1 MYNIYETITNVV
13 VYSKVVPA
21 ILKIKPKEM
30 RTTKMKDE
38 IINMKL
44 YKEKEYTKLVK
55 KVNELYQE
63 WYNSQDKKNKSV
75 VTYKMFQVNNK
86 IDLILNERKRIKRE
100 AKKLGDKNENK

>member
-1 MYNIYETITNVV
+1 
-13 VYSKVVPA
+13 
-21 ILKIKPKEM
+21 
-30 RTTKMKDE
+30 MKDE

-55 KVNELYQE
+55 KVNDLYQE

>member
-1 MYNIYETITNVV
+1 
-13 VYSKVVPA
+13 
-21 ILKIKPKEM
+21 
-30 RTTKMKDE
+30 
-38 IINMKL
+38 MKL
-44 YKEKEYTKLVK
+44 YKEKEYIKLVK

>member
-1 MYNIYETITNVV
+1 M
-13 VYSKVVPA
+13 
-21 ILKIKPKEM
+21 IKPKEM

>member
-1 MYNIYETITNVV
+1 
-13 VYSKVVPA
+13 
-21 ILKIKPKEM
+21 
-30 RTTKMKDE
+30 
-38 IINMKL
+38 MKL

-75 VTYKMFQVNNK
+75 VTYKMFQANNK

>member
-44 YKEKEYTKLVK
+44 YKEKEYTKLTK
-55 KVNELYQE
+55 KVNDLYQE